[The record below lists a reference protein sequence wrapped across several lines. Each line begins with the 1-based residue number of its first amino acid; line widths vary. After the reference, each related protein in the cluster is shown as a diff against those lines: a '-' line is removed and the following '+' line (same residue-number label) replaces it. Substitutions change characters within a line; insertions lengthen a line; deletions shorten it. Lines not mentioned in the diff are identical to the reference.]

1 MANLNL
7 CQFIGRT
14 GDVPSIRYTQS
25 GIACANLSLAV
36 DESWTD
42 KQGNKQKK
50 TEWVN
55 VVAWDK
61 LAGIIDKYCGKG
73 DLLYISGKL
82 QTRSWEDKEGIK
94 RYTTEIIADK
104 MQMLGG
110 GEKKENKKPAAPGPE
125 PMPEIPDSEIPF

>member
-110 GEKKENKKPAAPGPE
+110 RGEGTKKRAGA
-125 PMPEIPDSEIPF
+125 

>member
-7 CQFIGRT
+7 CQFIGRA
-14 GDVPSIRYTQS
+14 GDNPNIRYTQS
-25 GIACANLSLAV
+25 GTACANLSLAV

-55 VVAWDK
+55 IVAWDK
-61 LAGIIDKYCGKG
+61 LAGIIEKYCGKG

-82 QTRSWEDKEGIK
+82 QTRSWEDKEGVK

-104 MQMLGG
+104 LQMLGG
-110 GEKKENKKPAAPGPE
+110 SGKKENKKPSASGPYDFE
-125 PMPEIPDSEIPF
+125 HIDDSMIPF